1 MLIPATTE
9 TTEND
14 LPVEAPPPSESLTY
28 ISCFSPTFVFK
39 FQIELERGKK
49 NHWAQDQW
57 LSQSHLRHILRWNS
71 RMHTSPSGI

>member
-1 MLIPATTE
+1 MLIPANTE

-49 NHWAQDQW
+49 KSLGPGSMVESKPLKAYPTLEQ
-57 LSQSHLRHILRWNS
+57 
-71 RMHTSPSGI
+71 